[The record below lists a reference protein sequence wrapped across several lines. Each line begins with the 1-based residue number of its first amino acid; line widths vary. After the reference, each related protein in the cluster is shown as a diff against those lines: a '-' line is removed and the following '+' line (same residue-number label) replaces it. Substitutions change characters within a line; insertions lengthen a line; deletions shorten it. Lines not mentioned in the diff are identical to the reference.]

1 MLDLFTKHPKE
12 QGETYLQHMRG
23 ALKIIYVLKILE
35 LKCVVH
41 AIFPFL
47 YVDAVSGKI
56 ECLKM
61 MTNRKKPDEEL
72 YETYG
77 GD

>member
-1 MLDLFTKHPKE
+1 MLNLFTKHPKE
-12 QGETYLQHMRG
+12 QGETYLQHMRA
-23 ALKIIYVLKILE
+23 ALKIVYVLKTLE
-35 LKCVVH
+35 FKCVVH

-47 YVDAVSGKI
+47 YIDAVSGKI
-56 ECLKM
+56 ECLKTM
-61 MTNRKKPDEEL
+61 INRKKPGKEL